1 MFGWTILPRA
11 NDTAMPHV
19 WEMLSRYG
27 QPENRASS
35 TPDPGGRPAGGLVHV
50 PASRS
55 PVSRSGRSV
64 GLGLAVLMAR
74 YKVVERGLL
83 PYLVLSQTVP
93 LIALAP
99 LVVSWGGRLHVGA
112 FEWPRWLSAAV
123 LGAFLAFFPV
133 AVGTLKGLTSTPPA
147 SLELMDSYAASW
159 RQTLFKLRFPA
170 ALPYIVPAL
179 KLAATASVVGVVVA
193 EISTGLAGG
202 IGRLIIEYAREATSD
217 PAKVFTAVFGAA
229 ALGLAD
235 GRDRRAGR
243 SGGDA
248 EPAARGDRVSD
259 TADGRAERRRGPRPV
274 QGVQRRTRRTRSRPS
289 STSTSMIAPG
299 EFVSLIGPS
308 GCGKSTQLRLIA
320 NLTEPTTGRGPGQR
334 QAGARRAARSGLRD
348 GVPAGGPVRVANA
361 STKNVELPL
370 ELKGWDR
377 ARRRQRALEMLE
389 LVKLPEFAEHFPWQ
403 LSGGMQQRVAIAR
416 ALAAHPPLLLMDEP
430 FGALD
435 EMTREHMQTELL
447 RICGETSTTVVFV
460 THSIPEAV
468 FLSTRVVVMSPRPG
482 RITDVIDV
490 ELGPRA

>member
-1 MFGWTILPRA
+1 LTRFRPVWTFALALILVAVVWELYKVAGPEEGGTVFGWTILPRA

-19 WEMLSRYG
+19 WEMISRYG
-27 QPENRASS
+27 QPENRASD
-35 TPDPGGRPAGGLVHV
+35 TPILVVVLRGAWFTFRIALAGLALGT
-50 PASRS
+50 A
-55 PVSRSGRSV
+55 V

-99 LVVSWGGRLHVGA
+99 LVVSWGGRLHLGA

-229 ALGLAD
+229 ALGLVL
-235 GRDRRAGR
+235 AG
-243 SGGDA
+243 
-248 EPAARGDRVSD
+248 
-259 TADGRAERRRGPRPV
+259 
-274 QGVQRRTRRTRSRPS
+274 
-289 STSTSMIAPG
+289 I
-299 EFVSLIGPS
+299 VSLVDLVGMRNRP
-308 GCGKSTQLRLIA
+308 REA
-320 NLTEPTTGRGPGQR
+320 TE
-334 QAGARRAARSGLRD
+334 
-348 GVPAGGPVRVANA
+348 
-361 STKNVELPL
+361 
-370 ELKGWDR
+370 
-377 ARRRQRALEMLE
+377 
-389 LVKLPEFAEHFPWQ
+389 
-403 LSGGMQQRVAIAR
+403 
-416 ALAAHPPLLLMDEP
+416 
-430 FGALD
+430 
-435 EMTREHMQTELL
+435 
-447 RICGETSTTVVFV
+447 
-460 THSIPEAV
+460 
-468 FLSTRVVVMSPRPG
+468 
-482 RITDVIDV
+482 
-490 ELGPRA
+490 

>member
-1 MFGWTILPRA
+1 LTRFRRVWAFALALILVAVLWELYKVIGPEDGGTVFGWTILPRA

-19 WEMLSRYG
+19 WEMVSRYG
-27 QPENRASS
+27 QPENRASD
-35 TPDPGGRPAGGLVHV
+35 TPILVVVLQGAWFTFRIALAGLALGT
-50 PASRS
+50 A
-55 PVSRSGRSV
+55 V

-170 ALPYIVPAL
+170 AVPYIVPSL

-229 ALGLAD
+229 ALGLVM
-235 GRDRRAGR
+235 AGIVALVDLVGMR
-243 SGGDA
+243 N
-248 EPAARGDRVSD
+248 R
-259 TADGRAERRRGPRPV
+259 PRE
-274 QGVQRRTRRTRSRPS
+274 
-289 STSTSMIAPG
+289 A
-299 EFVSLIGPS
+299 
-308 GCGKSTQLRLIA
+308 
-320 NLTEPTTGRGPGQR
+320 TE
-334 QAGARRAARSGLRD
+334 
-348 GVPAGGPVRVANA
+348 
-361 STKNVELPL
+361 
-370 ELKGWDR
+370 
-377 ARRRQRALEMLE
+377 
-389 LVKLPEFAEHFPWQ
+389 
-403 LSGGMQQRVAIAR
+403 
-416 ALAAHPPLLLMDEP
+416 
-430 FGALD
+430 
-435 EMTREHMQTELL
+435 
-447 RICGETSTTVVFV
+447 
-460 THSIPEAV
+460 
-468 FLSTRVVVMSPRPG
+468 
-482 RITDVIDV
+482 
-490 ELGPRA
+490 

>member
-1 MFGWTILPRA
+1 LTRFRRVWTFALALILVAVLWELYKVIGPEDGGTLFGWTILPRA

-19 WEMLSRYG
+19 WEMVSRYG
-27 QPENRASS
+27 QPENRASD
-35 TPDPGGRPAGGLVHV
+35 TPILVVVLQGAWFTFRIALAGLVLGT
-50 PASRS
+50 A
-55 PVSRSGRSV
+55 V

-133 AVGTLKGLTSTPPA
+133 AVGTLKGLTTTPPA

-229 ALGLAD
+229 ALGLVM
-235 GRDRRAGR
+235 AGIVALVDLVGMR
-243 SGGDA
+243 NR
-248 EPAARGDRVSD
+248 PRG
-259 TADGRAERRRGPRPV
+259 A
-274 QGVQRRTRRTRSRPS
+274 
-289 STSTSMIAPG
+289 
-299 EFVSLIGPS
+299 
-308 GCGKSTQLRLIA
+308 
-320 NLTEPTTGRGPGQR
+320 TE
-334 QAGARRAARSGLRD
+334 
-348 GVPAGGPVRVANA
+348 
-361 STKNVELPL
+361 
-370 ELKGWDR
+370 
-377 ARRRQRALEMLE
+377 
-389 LVKLPEFAEHFPWQ
+389 
-403 LSGGMQQRVAIAR
+403 
-416 ALAAHPPLLLMDEP
+416 
-430 FGALD
+430 
-435 EMTREHMQTELL
+435 
-447 RICGETSTTVVFV
+447 
-460 THSIPEAV
+460 
-468 FLSTRVVVMSPRPG
+468 
-482 RITDVIDV
+482 
-490 ELGPRA
+490 

>member
-1 MFGWTILPRA
+1 MWELYKVAGPQDGGTVFGWTILPRA

-19 WEMLSRYG
+19 WEMFSRYG
-27 QPENRASS
+27 QPENRASD
-35 TPDPGGRPAGGLVHV
+35 TPILVVVLRGAWFTFRIALAGLALGT
-50 PASRS
+50 A
-55 PVSRSGRSV
+55 V

-159 RQTLFKLRFPA
+159 RQTLFKLRFPS

-229 ALGLAD
+229 ALGLVM
-235 GRDRRAGR
+235 
-243 SGGDA
+243 
-248 EPAARGDRVSD
+248 AAIVAVVDLVGMRHR
-259 TADGRAERRRGPRPV
+259 PRE
-274 QGVQRRTRRTRSRPS
+274 
-289 STSTSMIAPG
+289 A
-299 EFVSLIGPS
+299 
-308 GCGKSTQLRLIA
+308 
-320 NLTEPTTGRGPGQR
+320 TE
-334 QAGARRAARSGLRD
+334 
-348 GVPAGGPVRVANA
+348 
-361 STKNVELPL
+361 
-370 ELKGWDR
+370 
-377 ARRRQRALEMLE
+377 
-389 LVKLPEFAEHFPWQ
+389 
-403 LSGGMQQRVAIAR
+403 
-416 ALAAHPPLLLMDEP
+416 
-430 FGALD
+430 
-435 EMTREHMQTELL
+435 
-447 RICGETSTTVVFV
+447 
-460 THSIPEAV
+460 
-468 FLSTRVVVMSPRPG
+468 
-482 RITDVIDV
+482 
-490 ELGPRA
+490 

>member
-1 MFGWTILPRA
+1 MTRARRVWTFALALVLVGAVWELYKVAGPQDGGTVFGWTILPRA

-19 WEMLSRYG
+19 WEMFSRYG
-27 QPENRASS
+27 QPENRASD
-35 TPDPGGRPAGGLVHV
+35 TPILVVVLRGAWFTFRIALAGLVLGT
-50 PASRS
+50 A
-55 PVSRSGRSV
+55 V

-159 RQTLFKLRFPA
+159 RQTLFKLRFPS

-229 ALGLAD
+229 ALGLVM
-235 GRDRRAGR
+235 
-243 SGGDA
+243 
-248 EPAARGDRVSD
+248 AAIVAVVDLVGMRNR
-259 TADGRAERRRGPRPV
+259 PRE
-274 QGVQRRTRRTRSRPS
+274 
-289 STSTSMIAPG
+289 A
-299 EFVSLIGPS
+299 
-308 GCGKSTQLRLIA
+308 
-320 NLTEPTTGRGPGQR
+320 TE
-334 QAGARRAARSGLRD
+334 
-348 GVPAGGPVRVANA
+348 
-361 STKNVELPL
+361 
-370 ELKGWDR
+370 
-377 ARRRQRALEMLE
+377 
-389 LVKLPEFAEHFPWQ
+389 
-403 LSGGMQQRVAIAR
+403 
-416 ALAAHPPLLLMDEP
+416 
-430 FGALD
+430 
-435 EMTREHMQTELL
+435 
-447 RICGETSTTVVFV
+447 
-460 THSIPEAV
+460 
-468 FLSTRVVVMSPRPG
+468 
-482 RITDVIDV
+482 
-490 ELGPRA
+490 

>member
-1 MFGWTILPRA
+1 MTRARRVWTFALALILVGAVWELYKVIGPEDGGTVFGWTILPRA

-19 WEMLSRYG
+19 WEMFSRYG
-27 QPENRASS
+27 QPENRASD
-35 TPDPGGRPAGGLVHV
+35 TPVLVVVLRGAWFTFRIALAGLALGT
-50 PASRS
+50 A
-55 PVSRSGRSV
+55 V

-170 ALPYIVPAL
+170 ALPFIVPSL

-229 ALGLAD
+229 ALGLVM
-235 GRDRRAGR
+235 
-243 SGGDA
+243 
-248 EPAARGDRVSD
+248 AAIVAVVDLVGMRNR
-259 TADGRAERRRGPRPV
+259 PRE
-274 QGVQRRTRRTRSRPS
+274 
-289 STSTSMIAPG
+289 A
-299 EFVSLIGPS
+299 
-308 GCGKSTQLRLIA
+308 
-320 NLTEPTTGRGPGQR
+320 TE
-334 QAGARRAARSGLRD
+334 
-348 GVPAGGPVRVANA
+348 
-361 STKNVELPL
+361 
-370 ELKGWDR
+370 
-377 ARRRQRALEMLE
+377 
-389 LVKLPEFAEHFPWQ
+389 
-403 LSGGMQQRVAIAR
+403 
-416 ALAAHPPLLLMDEP
+416 
-430 FGALD
+430 
-435 EMTREHMQTELL
+435 
-447 RICGETSTTVVFV
+447 
-460 THSIPEAV
+460 
-468 FLSTRVVVMSPRPG
+468 
-482 RITDVIDV
+482 
-490 ELGPRA
+490 